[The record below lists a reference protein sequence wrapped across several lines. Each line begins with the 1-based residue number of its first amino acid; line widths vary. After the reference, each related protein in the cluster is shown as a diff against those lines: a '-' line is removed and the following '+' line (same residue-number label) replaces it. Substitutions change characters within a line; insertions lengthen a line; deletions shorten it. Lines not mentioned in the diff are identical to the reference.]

1 MRSFVRRF
9 ALVVL
14 ACALTTVGGVV
25 PATAAQATQRAT
37 VNLRTLTCYET
48 EDLTGGDNVYL
59 KINGQTVWSAAD
71 SVDCDHDNPKTLP
84 VNRLARTGDTVS
96 LYDDD
101 WPDGD
106 DHLGSD
112 TVEGD
117 RGSLFFN
124 LDGALYTLD
133 YGPA

>member
-1 MRSFVRRF
+1 MRSFANRA
-9 ALVVL
+9 ALVALSLVL
-14 ACALTTVGGVV
+14 TMFNGML
-25 PATAAQATQRAT
+25 PAAAAQAVQATT
-37 VNLRTLTCYET
+37 VNLRTLICYET

-59 KINGQTVWSAAD
+59 KINGQTVWSAED
-71 SVDCDHDNPKTLP
+71 SIDCDHDAPQNLP

-101 WPDGD
+101 WPDDD

-117 RGSLFFN
+117 RGSLVFN